1 MAGTEQKN
9 ESLLFTRV
17 NKDTQA
23 LPISIEDWEQK
34 ARELLPAGPF
44 DYIAGGSGAEETLV
58 SNRAAFGKWAIV
70 PRMLRDVSKRTLGI
84 ELFGQQLKTPVL
96 LAPVGMQAIANEE
109 GELAT
114 ARAAA
119 AAGVPM
125 VVSTV
130 SAHTLEQ
137 IAETMGDAPRWFQ
150 LYWSNDREVCA
161 SMVKRAEAAG
171 YTAIVLTVDT
181 IMLGWKRR
189 DFRNGYS
196 PLREGRGLANYV
208 SDPVFCSRLSEVNT
222 ENAVEEVLRNIYH
235 PTLNWDDIDYLRQH
249 TKLPILV
256 KGILHPDDAKLAVER
271 GVDGII
277 VSNHGGRQ
285 LDGAI
290 STLDALPAIAEAV
303 DGRIPVLLDSGV
315 RTGADVVKAIALGAT
330 AVLIGRPFMF
340 GLAVAG
346 EKGVAS
352 VLDTLINEL
361 DVSVA
366 LSGSNSVAELNRSIL
381 IRL

>member
-1 MAGTEQKN
+1 
-9 ESLLFTRV
+9 
-17 NKDTQA
+17 
-23 LPISIEDWEQK
+23 
-34 ARELLPAGPF
+34 
-44 DYIAGGSGAEETLV
+44 
-58 SNRAAFGKWAIV
+58 
-70 PRMLRDVSKRTLGI
+70 
-84 ELFGQQLKTPVL
+84 
-96 LAPVGMQAIANEE
+96 
-109 GELAT
+109 
-114 ARAAA
+114 
-119 AAGVPM
+119 
-125 VVSTV
+125 
-130 SAHTLEQ
+130 
-137 IAETMGDAPRWFQ
+137 
-150 LYWSNDREVCA
+150 
-161 SMVKRAEAAG
+161 
-171 YTAIVLTVDT
+171 
-181 IMLGWKRR
+181 MLGWKRR

-290 STLDALPAIAEAV
+290 STLDALPAIAEVV

-366 LSGSNSVAELNRSIL
+366 LTGSNSVAELNRSIL